1 MDIYKVVILLNN
13 RVETH
18 RLYFK
23 ILLSTYDEQQW
34 IKLGKNAIRAS
45 STASEVKGMPLRDNN
60 EFGSANYLYSA
71 SLNLVI
77 VKNTTLEG

>member
-13 RVETH
+13 KVETH

-34 IKLGKNAIRAS
+34 IKLGKNAIIAS
-45 STASEVKGMPLRDNN
+45 STASEVKGMP
-60 EFGSANYLYSA
+60 
-71 SLNLVI
+71 
-77 VKNTTLEG
+77 